1 MSDHNQTSILVIITS
16 VCLIMITM
24 TAKRLRSRVN
34 DLERVQVLSIE
45 NAENRELVIMNLKEE
60 LKECRK

>member
-1 MSDHNQTSILVIITS
+1 MSYHNQTSILVIITS